1 MSQILTTL
9 RSKGLKNKN
18 CVSQTADFKLE
29 RGTRQGDPILAYI
42 LVLVLEIVSI
52 LIKTNNNIET

>member
-9 RSKGLKNKN
+9 RSKGLKTKN

-42 LVLVLEIVSI
+42 FCFSFR
-52 LIKTNNNIET
+52 NSFYFD